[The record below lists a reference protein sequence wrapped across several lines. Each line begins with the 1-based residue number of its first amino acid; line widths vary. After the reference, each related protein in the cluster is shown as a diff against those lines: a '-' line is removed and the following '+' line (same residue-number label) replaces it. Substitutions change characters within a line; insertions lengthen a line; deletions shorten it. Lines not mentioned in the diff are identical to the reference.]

1 MNAVIYG
8 ATGFTGRLIA
18 EALARRGLG
27 FAVAGRDR
35 VRLETLASELEC
47 APEVRPAPVHD
58 DDALRAA
65 FEGASV
71 VINCAGPFSRLGE
84 PVVRAAIASGAHY
97 LDTTGEQRFMRD
109 IFERYESAARKA
121 EVCVVNAFAFDVALG
136 DWAADLA
143 ADSLPGPPLDELSV
157 SYAIDK
163 FRPTTGTQLAM
174 LASLEQGGF
183 VWSHDRWEPSPL
195 AAESRVVA
203 YPEPFGMREA
213 ISFPSGEV
221 ITVPRHVD
229 TARVQTFLSLA
240 DDTSLGRALTRGASL
255 LGPLLSTI
263 AQSPI
268 GALARAKL
276 SEHVTH
282 PTLAQRQRTTFAIAA
297 RAERSFERREVT
309 VSGAD
314 PYGIT
319 AEVVAFGIETLLGR
333 GPGATGVVAPAEA
346 FSAADGL
353 SAMAERCQLT
363 VVQG

>member
-18 EALARRGLG
+18 EVLARRGLG
-27 FAVAGRDR
+27 FAIAGRDR
-35 VRLETLASELEC
+35 ARLEALADELDC
-47 APEVRPAPVHD
+47 HPEVRPAPVHD
-58 DDALRAA
+58 DQALRTA
-65 FEGASV
+65 FEGATV
-71 VINCAGPFSRLGE
+71 VINCAGPFARLGE
-84 PVVRAAIASGAHY
+84 PVIQAAIASGAHY
-97 LDTTGEQRFMRD
+97 LDTAGEQRFLRNV
-109 IFERYESAARKA
+109 FERYESAARKA
-121 EVCVVNAFAFDVALG
+121 EVCVINACAFEVALG

-174 LASLEQGGF
+174 LSTLEEGGC
-183 VWSHDRWEPSPL
+183 VWSHDRWEPIAL

-213 ISFPSGEV
+213 VSFPSGEV

-229 TARVQTFLSLA
+229 TARVQTFLSVA
-240 DDTSLGRALTRGASL
+240 NDTPLGRALTRGASL
-255 LGPLLSTI
+255 FGSLLPTI
-263 AQSPI
+263 VQSPL

-276 SEHVTH
+276 AEHVSH
-282 PTLAQRQRTTFAIAA
+282 PSATQRQRTTFAITA

-319 AEVVAFGIETLLGR
+319 AEVVAYGTERLIAD
-333 GPGATGVVAPAEA
+333 GPEAIGVITPAEA
-346 FSAADGL
+346 FAAADGL
-353 SAMAERCQLT
+353 SAMAERCLLT
-363 VVQG
+363 VVQA